1 LTYEIWTQKKK
12 YSLYITSE
20 HIGAIAHVYSHFLI
34 FKKFK
39 INNKYIIFEIVV
51 KYKIKKNKI
60 CKKKI

>member
-1 LTYEIWTQKKK
+1 M
-12 YSLYITSE
+12 YSY
-20 HIGAIAHVYSHFLI
+20 FLI

-39 INNKYIIFEIVV
+39 INNKYIFFKIVV